1 MAESLNSSQALRA
14 GLKAVGKLDRWDNER
29 RKCQAGYS
37 PHDVKIHC
45 VQNSEWQKIRLS
57 MKGVDTSEKLAI
69 LEAWWDKQMEEA
81 QQIEDIGSSSS
92 GRSEDNRIRAS
103 ALVWATEVQVGNY
116 LGALK
121 RGGQLDDSLRI
132 RKAR

>member
-14 GLKAVGKLDRWDNER
+14 GLRAAGKLDRWDNEK

-45 VQNSEWQKIRLS
+45 VQNGEWQKIRLS

-69 LEAWWDKQMEEA
+69 LEAWWDKQMAAAESMICSGVHTEA
-81 QQIEDIGSSSS
+81 LRG
-92 GRSEDNRIRAS
+92 N
-103 ALVWATEVQVGNY
+103 ALMRATEIQVGNY

-121 RGGQLDDSLRI
+121 RGGQLDDENRI

>member
-14 GLKAVGKLDRWDNER
+14 GLRAAGKLDRWDNEK
-29 RKCQAGYS
+29 RKCQAGYNA
-37 PHDVKIHC
+37 HDVKIHC
-45 VQNSEWQKIRLS
+45 VQNGEWQKIRLS
-57 MKGVDTSEKLAI
+57 MKGVDTHEKLRI
-69 LEAWWDKQMEEA
+69 LEAWWDKQMTAAKELKSSVDILK
-81 QQIEDIGSSSS
+81 QQRG
-92 GRSEDNRIRAS
+92 N
-103 ALVWATEVQVGNY
+103 ALAKATEIQVGNY